1 MITQVIVDQFIHHGT
16 RCGKSAS
23 INHAVRFSKGDLVLC
38 IDHDT
43 ILAHDA
49 IEMNCTEEP
58 LLAPVMRAAVTVILN
73 ARIKGE
79 DRSNIR

>member
-1 MITQVIVDQFIHHGT
+1 MM
-16 RCGKSAS
+16 
-23 INHAVRFSKGDLVLC
+23 
-38 IDHDT
+38 
-43 ILAHDA
+43 AHDA